1 MISEIFTRSTAL
13 SGIVVASALALA
25 ACNTARQDEASD
37 GPSSATTEV
46 AASETAAATSESAT
60 ASASVDIIDT
70 ATAAGSFTTLIRVLD
85 AAGLSDTLRGNG
97 PFTVFAPNDEAFA
110 ALPPGTVDALLLPEN
125 RARLTQILSYH
136 VVSGRELASGDF
148 AGSTMTLDTVEGRTI
163 DINGTNGVK
172 VNNAT
177 VIAADVDASN
187 GVIHVIDTVL
197 IP

>member
-37 GPSSATTEV
+37 GPSSSTTEV
-46 AASETAAATSESAT
+46 SATETATATSDN
-60 ASASVDIIDT
+60 ASASVDIVAT

-85 AAGLSDTLRGNG
+85 AAGLSDTLRGSG

-136 VVSGRELASGDF
+136 VVSGRELASGDL
-148 AGSTMTLDTVEGRTI
+148 AGSTMTFDTLEGRTI